1 MMDNTMFILELVGV
15 AAFAISGAM
24 VALEKRADAFGI
36 MLLGV
41 ITALGG
47 GIIRDLLLG
56 NTPPVMFT
64 SYTYVLV
71 AAAAALAVF
80 LAAYAHRE
88 SYRKNMDKI
97 DSVNNVFDAVG
108 LAVFTVSGMNMAIAQ
123 TGMGNPFLVIV
134 LGVVTGV
141 GGGVLRD
148 TMLGVMVKLLRKR
161 IYALASLAGGVVYY
175 LLLLTGAGEMLSAF
189 AGMLVIFA
197 LRVLA
202 TVFKWNLPAVKIE
215 E

>member
-1 MMDNTMFILELVGV
+1 MFILELVGV

-36 MLLGV
+36 VLLGV

-148 TMLGVMVKLLRKR
+148 TMLGVMAKLLRKR
-161 IYALASLAGGVVYY
+161 IYALASLAGGIVYY

-202 TVFKWNLPAVKIE
+202 TVYKWNLPAVKIE

>member
-1 MMDNTMFILELVGV
+1 MFALELVGV

-24 VALEKRADAFGI
+24 VALEKHADIFGV

-71 AAAAALAVF
+71 AALASFAMFFV
-80 LAAYAHRE
+80 AYIHRE
-88 SYRKNMDKI
+88 SYRRNMDKI
-97 DSVNNVFDAVG
+97 DSVNNIFDAVG
-108 LAVFTVSGMNMAIAQ
+108 LAVFTVSGMNMAMTQA
-123 TGMGNPFLVIV
+123 GMDNPFLIIV

-148 TMLGVMVKLLRKR
+148 MMLGVMAKLLRKR
-161 IYALASLAGGVVYY
+161 IYAIASLVGGVVYY
-175 LLLLTGAGEMLSAF
+175 VMLASGENDVVSALTGMAL
-189 AGMLVIFA
+189 IFV
-197 LRVLA
+197 LRVMA
-202 TVFKWNLPAVKIE
+202 TVFKWNLPNAD
-215 E
+215 

>member
-24 VALEKRADAFGI
+24 FALEKRADAFGI

-148 TMLGVMVKLLRKR
+148 TMLGVMAKLLRKR
-161 IYALASLAGGVVYY
+161 IYALASLAGGIVYY
-175 LLLLTGAGEMLSAF
+175 LLLLTGAWEMLSAL

-202 TVFKWNLPAVKIE
+202 TVYKWNLPAVKIE

>member
-148 TMLGVMVKLLRKR
+148 TMLGVMAKLLRKR
-161 IYALASLAGGVVYY
+161 IYALASLAGGIVYY

-202 TVFKWNLPAVKIE
+202 TVYKWNLPAVKIE

>member
-1 MMDNTMFILELVGV
+1 MEKMMFALELVGV

-24 VALEKRADAFGI
+24 VALEKHADIFGV

-71 AAAAALAVF
+71 AALASFAMFFV
-80 LAAYAHRE
+80 AYIHRE
-88 SYRKNMDKI
+88 SYRRNMDKI
-97 DSVNNVFDAVG
+97 DSVNNIFDAVG
-108 LAVFTVSGMNMAIAQ
+108 LAVFTVSGMNMAMTQA
-123 TGMGNPFLVIV
+123 GMDNPFLIIV

-148 TMLGVMVKLLRKR
+148 MMLGVMAKLLRKR
-161 IYALASLAGGVVYY
+161 IYAIASLVGGVVYY
-175 LLLLTGAGEMLSAF
+175 VMLASGENDVASALTGMAL
-189 AGMLVIFA
+189 IFI
-197 LRVLA
+197 LRVMA
-202 TVFKWNLPAVKIE
+202 TVFKWNLPNAD
-215 E
+215 

>member
-1 MMDNTMFILELVGV
+1 MEKMMFALELVGV

-24 VALEKRADAFGI
+24 VALEKHADIFGV

-71 AAAAALAVF
+71 AALASFAMFFV
-80 LAAYAHRE
+80 AYIHRE
-88 SYRKNMDKI
+88 SYRRNMDKI
-97 DSVNNVFDAVG
+97 DSVNNIFDAVG
-108 LAVFTVSGMNMAIAQ
+108 LAVFTVSGMNMAMTQA
-123 TGMGNPFLVIV
+123 GMDNPFLIIV

-148 TMLGVMVKLLRKR
+148 MMLGVMAKLLRKR
-161 IYALASLAGGVVYY
+161 IYAIASLVGGVVYY
-175 LLLLTGAGEMLSAF
+175 VMLASGENDVASALTGMAL
-189 AGMLVIFA
+189 IFV
-197 LRVLA
+197 LRVMA
-202 TVFKWNLPAVKIE
+202 TVFKWNLPNAD
-215 E
+215 

>member
-1 MMDNTMFILELVGV
+1 MESMMSVLELVGV

-24 VALEKRADAFGI
+24 VAMENRADMFGVL
-36 MLLGV
+36 LLGI

-47 GIIRDLLLG
+47 GIIRDVLLG

-64 SYTYVLV
+64 SYTYVAV
-71 AAAAALAVF
+71 ALAAALLMF
-80 LAAYAHRE
+80 LDASVRRE
-88 SYRKNMDKI
+88 KYRKYMDKI
-97 DSVNNVFDAVG
+97 DAVNNMFDAVG
-108 LAVFTVSGMNMAIAQ
+108 LAVFTVSGMNMAIGM

-148 TMLGVMVKLLRKR
+148 MMLGIMAKLLRKR
-161 IYALASLAGGVVYY
+161 IYAVASMLGGIVYY
-175 LLLLTGAGEMLSAF
+175 LMLVLGAGEILSAL

-202 TVFKWNLPAVKIE
+202 TVFKWNLPSAKISE
-215 E
+215 

>member
-1 MMDNTMFILELVGV
+1 MEKMMFALELVGV

-24 VALEKRADAFGI
+24 VALEKRADMFGVL
-36 MLLGV
+36 LLGV

-71 AAAAALAVF
+71 AAVSALLLF
-80 LAAYAHRE
+80 LDAYIRRDKYRRE
-88 SYRKNMDKI
+88 MDKI
-97 DSVNNVFDAVG
+97 DAINNVFDAVG
-108 LAVFTVSGMNMAIAQ
+108 LAVFTVSGMNMAMTCGNAD
-123 TGMGNPFLVIV
+123 NPFLVVV

-148 TMLGVMVKLLRKR
+148 MMLGTMAKLLRKR
-161 IYALASLAGGVVYY
+161 IYAVASLAGAVVYY
-175 LLLLTGAGEMLSAF
+175 AMLALGAGDIISAIT
-189 AGMLVIFA
+189 GMLLVFV
-197 LRVLA
+197 LRVMA
-202 TVFKWNLPAVKIE
+202 TVFKWNLPAVKASD
-215 E
+215 

>member
-24 VALEKRADAFGI
+24 AALEKRADAFGI

-64 SYTYVLV
+64 SNTYVLV

-148 TMLGVMVKLLRKR
+148 TMLGVMAKLLRKR
-161 IYALASLAGGVVYY
+161 IYALASLAGGIVYY
-175 LLLLTGAGEMLSAF
+175 LLLLAGAGEMLSAF